1 MGPNSIGSHG
11 MSKLLFEM
19 EVEAKVE
26 EEAIF
31 VADEEVMVEDIK
43 NKRMLTKMDLI
54 KVQNR
59 LDSYFY

>member
-1 MGPNSIGSHG
+1 

-54 KVQNR
+54 KVQNM